1 LNVVALEVIPSIDL
15 REGKVVRLAQG
26 DYGRQTNYDVDP
38 IETAKLFADAGAKW
52 MHIVDLDGAKSG
64 RPVQAALI
72 AKIIASTK
80 LNVEVGGGVRSTE
93 DVRELLDAGAKRVVV
108 GTKAIEDWPWFESLV
123 KQDHLA
129 KQLILAL
136 DAKEGMVATRGW
148 TQTSQ
153 RSAVDVAKQV
163 NGWGLGAIL
172 YTDVAKDG
180 MLQGPNL
187 HHTKLL
193 AEAGDTPVIASG
205 GVGSI
210 DHIKALKDIPIIWGV
225 IVGRSLYEGK
235 VNLAEAIQL
244 ARA

>member
-1 LNVVALEVIPSIDL
+1 VALEVIPSIDL

-93 DVRELLDAGAKRVVV
+93 DVQELLNAGAKRVVV

-148 TQTSQ
+148 TQTSH

-235 VNLAEAIQL
+235 VNLAEAIQV
-244 ARA
+244 ARG

>member
-1 LNVVALEVIPSIDL
+1 VALEVIPSIDL

-235 VNLAEAIQL
+235 VNLAEAIQV
-244 ARA
+244 ARG

>member
-1 LNVVALEVIPSIDL
+1 VALEVIPSIDL

-38 IETAKLFADAGAKW
+38 IETAKLFAHAGAKW

-235 VNLAEAIQL
+235 VNLAEAIQV
-244 ARA
+244 ARG

>member
-1 LNVVALEVIPSIDL
+1 MALEVIPSIDL
-15 REGKVVRLAQG
+15 REGRVVRLAQG

-38 IETAKLFADAGAKW
+38 IETARLFAEAGAKW

-64 RPVQAALI
+64 RPVQADLI
-72 AKIIASTK
+72 AKIIKSTSLK
-80 LNVEVGGGVRSTE
+80 VEVGGGVRSTE
-93 DVRELLDAGAKRVVV
+93 DVRQLLATGAKRVVV
-108 GTKAIEDWPWFESLV
+108 GTKAIEDWAWFETLA
-123 KQDHLA
+123 KQEGLA

-148 TQTSQ
+148 TQTSD

-163 NGWGLGAIL
+163 SGWDLGAIL

-187 HHTKLL
+187 RHTRLL

-210 DHIKALKDIPIIWGV
+210 DHIKALKAIPIIWGV

-235 VNLAEAIQL
+235 VNLAEAIQVS
-244 ARA
+244 RA

>member
-1 LNVVALEVIPSIDL
+1 VALEVIPSVDL

-38 IETAKLFADAGAKW
+38 IETAKLFAEAGATW

-72 AKIIASTK
+72 AKIIQSTK
-80 LNVEVGGGVRSTE
+80 LSVEVGGGVRSTE
-93 DVRELLDAGAKRVVV
+93 DVQELLAAGAKRVVV

-123 KQDHLA
+123 KQEHLQ

-148 TQTSQ
+148 TQTSE

-210 DHIKALKDIPIIWGV
+210 DHIKAIKDVPIIWGV

-235 VNLAEAIQL
+235 VNLNEAIQV
-244 ARA
+244 ARG

>member
-1 LNVVALEVIPSIDL
+1 MALEVIPSIDL

-26 DYGRQTNYDVDP
+26 DYGRQTNYDLDP

-64 RPVQAALI
+64 RPMQAELI
-72 AKIIASTK
+72 GKIIQSTK
-80 LNVEVGGGVRSTE
+80 LQVEVGGGVRSTE
-93 DVRELLDAGAKRVVV
+93 DVHELLNAGAKRVVV
-108 GTKAIEDWPWFESLV
+108 GTKAIEDWPWFESLA

-148 TQTSQ
+148 TQTSE
-153 RSAVDVAKQV
+153 RSAVEVAKQV
-163 NGWGLGAIL
+163 SGWDLAAIL

-187 HHTKLL
+187 HHTELL
-193 AEAGDTPVIASG
+193 AEAGDTRVIASG

-210 DHIKALKDIPIIWGV
+210 EHIKALRQLSVWGV

-235 VNLAEAIQL
+235 VNLAQAIEV
-244 ARA
+244 ASS

>member
-1 LNVVALEVIPSIDL
+1 MALEVIPSIDL

-38 IETAKLFADAGAKW
+38 IETAKLFSEAGAKW

-64 RPVQAALI
+64 RPMQAELI
-72 AKIIASTK
+72 GKIIQSTN
-80 LNVEVGGGVRSTE
+80 LQVEVGGGVRSTE

-108 GTKAIEDWPWFESLV
+108 GTKAIEDWPWFESLA
-123 KQDHLA
+123 KQEHLA
-129 KQLILAL
+129 KRIVLAL

-148 TQTSQ
+148 TQTSE

-163 NGWGLGAIL
+163 NGWGLAAIL

-210 DHIKALKDIPIIWGV
+210 EHIKALKELPVWGV

-244 ARA
+244 SK